1 MRLYSG
7 GFRKARP
14 SRSRRGYPRLA
25 GPASI
30 IRIGPADWNYKDWAG
45 IVYPAK
51 RPRGFSEP
59 RYLAE

>member
-1 MRLYSG
+1 MSG
-7 GFRKARP
+7 VIKIG
-14 SRSRRGYPRLA
+14 LA
-25 GPASI
+25 GWS
-30 IRIGPADWNYKDWAG
+30 YKDWAG